1 MARKNIPL
9 TIRKPG
15 TLAVQVSK
23 VANDAANTYHIPFR
37 YPFADIANYNA
48 LKAAGFFRHAT
59 TTVSSELGG
68 SATTNTASALGF
80 QLPRTE
86 KLVLLAHVTAALTT
100 DKHFE
105 ITISGSAKYG
115 IADKTVLLV
124 EDASVT
130 GDEAGIVVA
139 AGSIVEIDLFEFGLL
154 LDEDGEIVIEGVG
167 NASANADD
175 GKVSY
180 ALLSRV
186 G

>member
-1 MARKNIPL
+1 MRLQPFQANLVVVQRQIP
-9 TIRKPG
+9 
-15 TLAVQVSK
+15 QVHS
-23 VANDAANTYHIPFR
+23 VS
-37 YPFADIANYNA
+37 NYQEP
-48 LKAAGFFRHAT
+48 K
-59 TTVSSELGG
+59 
-68 SATTNTASALGF
+68 
-80 QLPRTE
+80 
-86 KLVLLAHVTAALTT
+86 KLVLIAQVTAALTT

-167 NASANADD
+167 NASAKADD

-180 ALLSRV
+180 ALLARV